1 MPDAPNG
8 QTRAIYEVVTFEL
21 GEMPDGVIG
30 MLLAYATSQEKLSRG
45 ELESYVVGMT
55 RDKARELAAAL
66 IELAN
71 KPPSGKKPAT
81 VN

>member
-1 MPDAPNG
+1 MPDTAKE
-8 QTRAIYEVVTFEL
+8 QIKTIYEVVTFEL
-21 GEMPDGVIG
+21 GEMPDGTIG